1 MLFCVEVERSC
12 DRDKKYKGKEMK
24 DIFYP
29 LLLQV
34 ILIALNALFV
44 SAEVAFSE
52 ENEAKLAQLA
62 QKKKK
67 KAKRIEKLT
76 ENSGKL
82 SATIHTLIT
91 FAGFFAAAFA
101 AINFSG
107 ALTGKIDALIQDK
120 EWYINVSTKAVECVS
135 VIIITLVLSL
145 ITLIFG
151 ELLPRR
157 IADKKADKV
166 APALVNLIS
175 FLSAILTPLVWVL
188 NGITNLLLR
197 LFGINPHEE
206 DDKVT
211 EEEILFMVDAG
222 SEEGS
227 IDEDEKEIIQ
237 NVFEFNDT
245 TAGEIA
251 THRTDID
258 MLCTEDTPEEWEQI
272 IHDTR
277 HTFFPIY
284 TDSVDK
290 IIGVLNAKDYFRLE
304 DKSIDNITKN
314 VMRAPY
320 LVPETLAADVLLK
333 NMRTRKEYFAVVMD
347 EYGGM
352 RGIVTLTDLLE
363 CIVGDIDYAD
373 DESAEEEMPEIE
385 QIDDV
390 TFVVSGIASIS
401 DVEKAIDRTLDE
413 HDCDTI
419 GGYILSIMG
428 SIPEDGATFTTEG
441 EVFSAEVTDVK
452 DHRIERAV
460 ITLKPVEE
468 SEEDEEE

>member
-1 MLFCVEVERSC
+1 M
-12 DRDKKYKGKEMK
+12 D
-24 DIFYP
+24 DIFYF
-29 LLLQV
+29 LLLQ
-34 ILIALNALFV
+34 IALIVLNALFV
-44 SAEVAFSE
+44 SAEVAFAE
-52 ENEAKLAQLA
+52 ANEAKLAQLS
-62 QKKKK
+62 QKKNK

-76 ENSGKL
+76 ANSNKF
-82 SATIHTLIT
+82 SATVRTLVT
-91 FAGFFAAAFA
+91 FTGYFAAAFA
-101 AINFSG
+101 AISFSG
-107 ALTGKIDALIQDK
+107 TLASRIDALIRDK
-120 EWYINVSTKAVECVS
+120 EWYINVSAKAVEYVS
-135 VIIITLVLSL
+135 VIIILLVLCF

-157 IADKKADKV
+157 IAAKRAEKV
-166 APALVNLIS
+166 APAIVNLILALS
-175 FLSAILTPLVWVL
+175 FIFTPLVWVL
-188 NGITNLLLR
+188 SGITNLFLR
-197 LFGINPHEE
+197 LCGINPHEE

-237 NVFEFNDT
+237 NVFEFNDI

-277 HTFFPIY
+277 HTFFPVY
-284 TDSVDK
+284 TDSIDK

-304 DKSIDNITKN
+304 DKSIDNILEN
-314 VMRAPY
+314 AVRAPY

-347 EYGGM
+347 EYGGI

-363 CIVGDIDYAD
+363 CIVGDIDYSD
-373 DESAEEEMPEIE
+373 DENAEEEMPEIE

-390 TFVVSGIASIS
+390 TFVVSGIAPIS
-401 DVEKAIDRTLDE
+401 DVEKAFDRTLDE

-419 GGYILSIMG
+419 GGYILSIVG
-428 SIPEDGATFTTEG
+428 SIPEDGATFTVEND
-441 EVFSAEVTDVK
+441 VFSVEVTDVR

-460 ITLKPVEE
+460 ITLKQNEE
-468 SEEDEEE
+468 SEEEEEE

>member
-1 MLFCVEVERSC
+1 
-12 DRDKKYKGKEMK
+12 MK

-385 QIDDV
+385 QIDDM

>member
-1 MLFCVEVERSC
+1 MLFCVETVRSC
-12 DRDKKYKGKEMK
+12 DKDKKYKGKEMK
-24 DIFYP
+24 HIFYP

-34 ILIALNALFV
+34 ILIALSALFA
-44 SAEVAFSE
+44 SAEVAFAE
-52 ENEAKLAQLA
+52 ENEAKLAQLS
-62 QKKKK
+62 QKKNK

-76 ENSGKL
+76 KNSNKF
-82 SATIHTLIT
+82 SATIQTLTT

-101 AINFSG
+101 AANFSDML
-107 ALTGKIDALIQDK
+107 AARLDLLIQDK
-120 EWYINVSTKAVECVS
+120 EWYINVSMKNVETVA
-135 VIIITLVLSL
+135 VIIITLILCF

-151 ELLPRR
+151 VLLPRR
-157 IADKKADKV
+157 IAAKKAEKI
-166 APALVNLIS
+166 ALSLVSTIS
-175 FLSAILTPLVWVL
+175 VLSAIFAPLVWVL
-188 NGITNLLLR
+188 NSLTNLFLR
-197 LFGINPHEE
+197 LLGINPHEE
-206 DDKVT
+206 DKVT

-237 NVFEFNDT
+237 NVFEFNDI

-258 MLCTEDTPEEWEQI
+258 MLCTEDTTEEWAQI
-272 IHDTR
+272 IHNTR

-284 TDSVDK
+284 TDSIDK

-304 DKSIDNITKN
+304 DKSIENIVRN

-320 LVPETLAADVLLK
+320 LIPETLAADVLLK

-373 DESAEEEMPEIE
+373 DESAEPEMPEIE
-385 QIDDV
+385 QMDDI
-390 TFVVSGIASIS
+390 TFVVSGIAPIS
-401 DVEKAIDRTLDE
+401 DVEKAIERTLDE

-419 GGYILSIMG
+419 GGYILSMVG
-428 SIPEDGATFTTEG
+428 SIPEDGATFTAEND
-441 EVFSAEVTDVK
+441 VFSAEVTDVK

-460 ITLKPVEE
+460 ITLKQNEE
-468 SEEDEEE
+468 TEEEEEE

>member
-1 MLFCVEVERSC
+1 
-12 DRDKKYKGKEMK
+12 MK

>member
-1 MLFCVEVERSC
+1 M
-12 DRDKKYKGKEMK
+12 D
-24 DIFYP
+24 DIFYF
-29 LLLQV
+29 LLLQ
-34 ILIALNALFV
+34 IALIVLNALFV
-44 SAEVAFSE
+44 SAEVAFAE
-52 ENEAKLAQLA
+52 ANEAKLAQLS
-62 QKKKK
+62 QKKNK

-76 ENSGKL
+76 ANSNKF
-82 SATIHTLIT
+82 SATVRTLVT
-91 FAGFFAAAFA
+91 FTGYFAAAFA

-107 ALTGKIDALIQDK
+107 PLASRIDALIRDK
-120 EWYINVSTKAVECVS
+120 EWYINVSAKAVEYVS
-135 VIIITLVLSL
+135 VIIILLVLCF

-157 IADKKADKV
+157 IAAKRAEKV
-166 APALVNLIS
+166 APAIVNLILALS
-175 FLSAILTPLVWVL
+175 FIFTPLVWVL
-188 NGITNLLLR
+188 SGITNLFLR
-197 LFGINPHEE
+197 LCGINPHEE

-237 NVFEFNDT
+237 NVFEFNDI

-272 IHDTR
+272 IRDTR
-277 HTFFPIY
+277 HTFFPVY
-284 TDSVDK
+284 TDSIDK

-304 DKSIDNITKN
+304 DKSIDNILEN
-314 VMRAPY
+314 AVRAPY

-347 EYGGM
+347 EYGGI

-363 CIVGDIDYAD
+363 CIVGDIDYSD
-373 DESAEEEMPEIE
+373 DENAEEEMPEIE

-390 TFVVSGIASIS
+390 TFVVSGIAPIS
-401 DVEKAIDRTLDE
+401 DVEKAFDRTLDE

-419 GGYILSIMG
+419 GGYILSIVG
-428 SIPEDGATFTTEG
+428 SIPEDGATFTVEND
-441 EVFSAEVTDVK
+441 VFSVEVTDVR

-460 ITLKPVEE
+460 ITLKQNEE
-468 SEEDEEE
+468 SEEEEEE

>member
-1 MLFCVEVERSC
+1 MLFCVETVNSC
-12 DRDKKYKGKEMK
+12 GQDKKYKGKEMK
-24 DIFYP
+24 DIFYH
-29 LLLQV
+29 LLLQA
-34 ILIALNALFV
+34 ILIALNAIFV
-44 SAEVAFSE
+44 AAEVAFSE
-52 ENEAKLAQLA
+52 ENESKLAQLA

-67 KAKRIEKLT
+67 KARRIEKLT
-76 ENSGKL
+76 ENSNKF
-82 SATIHTLIT
+82 SATVRTLVT
-91 FAGFFAAAFA
+91 FTGYFAAAFA
-101 AINFSG
+101 AINFSDEL
-107 ALTGKIDALIQDK
+107 AFKFDTLIRNKD
-120 EWYINVSTKAVECVS
+120 WYINVSAKALVNVS
-135 VIIITLVLSL
+135 VILIMLLLSFV
-145 ITLIFG
+145 TLIFG

-157 IADKKADKV
+157 FAAKKADKV

-175 FLSAILTPLVWVL
+175 TLSAILAPLVWII
-188 NGITNLLLR
+188 NGITGLLLR
-197 LFGINPHEE
+197 LFGINPSDE

-304 DKSIDNITKN
+304 DKSIDNVTKN

-373 DESAEEEMPEIE
+373 DESAEEEIPEIE

-390 TFVVSGIASIS
+390 TFVVSGIAPIS

-419 GGYILSIMG
+419 GGYILSIVG
-428 SIPEDGATFTTEG
+428 SIPEDGATVTAEG
-441 EVFSAEVTDVK
+441 EVFSVEVTDVK

-468 SEEDEEE
+468 TEEDEEE